1 MKTWQ
6 SILIAGA
13 MIAASIIVR
22 VEPIAA
28 VHAQSTDTA
37 HSQAPETKMSKGE
50 SKCIL
55 DNARDVASE
64 RMAVFVFQA
73 CKKLFI

>member
-6 SILIAGA
+6 AILIAGA
-13 MIAASIIVR
+13 MIAAATIVR

-28 VHAQSTDTA
+28 VHAQSPGNRL
-37 HSQAPETKMSKGE
+37 SNGE

-55 DNARDVASE
+55 DNAKDVASE
-64 RMAVFVFQA
+64 KMAVFVFQA
-73 CKKLFI
+73 CKKLF

>member
-6 SILIAGA
+6 AILIAGA
-13 MIAASIIVR
+13 MIAAAIIVR

-28 VHAQSTDTA
+28 VHAQSTGTV
-37 HSQAPETKMSKGE
+37 HGQAPETKMSKGE
-50 SKCIL
+50 AKCIL
-55 DNARDVASE
+55 DNAKDVASE

-73 CKKLFI
+73 CKKLII